1 MAHKAHEFYS
11 TWGKATTVHGLA
23 NVDEAETAMSRF
35 TGVKSGAVFV
45 VEGCRRPHISR
56 AVSTPAEAGYEWD
69 SMDREQR
76 ECAKAFLREPTNTK
90 PQKKP
95 KLSTQAN
102 KRLGMK
108 GWPRRQLQQQEQGSS
123 SDEEISEMSDG

>member
-1 MAHKAHEFYS
+1 MPSHLNSELTHWLHFYIDTGTS
-11 TWGKATTVHGLA
+11 RGRVGL
-23 NVDEAETAMSRF
+23 SLW
-35 TGVKSGAVFV
+35 
-45 VEGCRRPHISR
+45 RPHISR